1 MVGLV
6 SKNVIELQGVTKVYK
21 LGAIEVPA
29 LHGISLKIQHGE
41 FVGIMG
47 PSGSGKSTLMNMI
60 GSLDW
65 PTEGKIFLDGQDIT
79 RISESNLAQ
88 LRGRKIGFIFQ
99 QFNLLSSLSALE
111 NVGLP
116 LVFQGVPQEKRNE
129 RAEKVLEMMG
139 LGDRMGH
146 KPNELSGGQQQR
158 VAIARALVVEPEVIL
173 ADEPTGNLDSKTGE
187 DVMRTLKKLNGEGKT
202 IVLITH
208 EKDIAAHARRKVFL
222 KDGSIVKDSKGG

>member
-1 MVGLV
+1 MGLV

-116 LVFQGVPQEKRNE
+116 LVFQGITQEKRNE
-129 RAEKVLEMMG
+129 RAKKVLEMMG

-187 DVMRTLKKLNGEGKT
+187 DVMSTLKKLNDEGKT

-222 KDGSIVKDSKGG
+222 KDGLVLKDSKGG

>member
-1 MVGLV
+1 M

-222 KDGSIVKDSKGG
+222 KDGLVLKDSKGG

>member
-1 MVGLV
+1 MGLV

-187 DVMRTLKKLNGEGKT
+187 DVMSTLKKLNDEGKT

>member
-1 MVGLV
+1 M

>member
-187 DVMRTLKKLNGEGKT
+187 DVMSTLKKLNDEGKT

-222 KDGSIVKDSKGG
+222 KDGLVLKDSKGG

>member
-187 DVMRTLKKLNGEGKT
+187 DVMSTLKKLNDEGKT

>member
-47 PSGSGKSTLMNMI
+47 RSGSGKSTLMNMI

-222 KDGSIVKDSKGG
+222 KDGLVLKDSKGG